1 MTANGTGRQI
11 IGPKVN
17 GLEVDGP
24 RDNSVIDFRRRSLW
38 LSSSFPKSEPV
49 MLDQAFMSDR
59 PYRDHQPTISRP
71 DLPAT
76 ASLQPL
82 AASGS
87 LAAISTIKGLF
98 LRQVAERFM
107 PPRAIFWE
115 GDAAEDVFYVLEG
128 CLRVYRIVQDGRR
141 AILGFL
147 YAGDLL
153 GVSFRSIYPFTAEVV
168 TPVRLRRL
176 ARHRFHEL
184 VDDSRDLRSQLLAEI
199 SNEMTVAQDQII
211 RLGRTAADERVATF
225 LLQIACQTGADAV
238 TPVEIDVPFG
248 RLDIADYLGL
258 TVETVSRELSK
269 LKRDGLISMRS
280 PHRIVL
286 RRLHSLR
293 DIAGMDV
300 DKHREDGPPE
310 ATRTLCPGFV
320 DIKNPGTRAA

>member
-1 MTANGTGRQI
+1 MTANRI
-11 IGPKVN
+11 VRKINGPEVN
-17 GLEVDGP
+17 GLEINGP
-24 RDNSVIDFRRRSLW
+24 RDNSGIEFHRRSLW
-38 LSSSFPKSEPV
+38 LSSSFPESEPA
-49 MLDQAFMSDR
+49 MLDPAFTFAR

-71 DLPAT
+71 GLPAT
-76 ASLQPL
+76 ASLQPF

-87 LAAISTIKGLF
+87 LTAIPTLKGLF

-128 CLRVYRIVQDGRR
+128 CLRVHRIVQDGRR
-141 AILGFL
+141 AILGFV

-153 GVSFRSIYPFTAEVV
+153 GVSFRNIYPFTAEVV
-168 TPVRLRRL
+168 SPVRLKRL
-176 ARHRFHEL
+176 ARHRFHEF
-184 VDDSRDLRSQLLAEI
+184 VDDSPDLRSQLLAEI
-199 SNEMTVAQDQII
+199 SNEMTVAQDQIM

-225 LLQIACQTGADAV
+225 LLQIARQTGADAV

-286 RRLHSLR
+286 RRLLSLR
-293 DIAGMDV
+293 EIAGMDV
-300 DKHREDGPPE
+300 DAHRKDGAPKQP
-310 ATRTLCPGFV
+310 LCAGFGG
-320 DIKNPGTRAA
+320 DQECAA